1 VSAAQIAVQSQID
14 SKLDVNGKA
23 VSAGNADTVNN
34 HTVLSDVPAGAVFTD
49 TTYQQMTDQE
59 AEDGVEINGK
69 LISAHTLATFVL
81 AVIADVIN
89 SAPQA
94 LDTLGELAA
103 ALGDDPNFATTVTNM
118 ISQKLD
124 KAGGTISGDLNVT
137 GTMTAASLVG
147 ALTGNVTGNV
157 SGSAGSATNDKNGDD
172 ITTTYMKLTGGTV
185 SGNLVVTGN
194 ITGDVVGNA
203 ATATKIHN
211 QTVPVVASFDS
222 VTGALALTGLS

>member
-1 VSAAQIAVQSQID
+1 
-14 SKLDVNGKA
+14 
-23 VSAGNADTVNN
+23 
-34 HTVLSDVPAGAVFTD
+34 
-49 TTYQQMTDQE
+49 
-59 AEDGVEINGK
+59 
-69 LISAHTLATFVL
+69 
-81 AVIADVIN
+81 
-89 SAPQA
+89 
-94 LDTLGELAA
+94 
-103 ALGDDPNFATTVTNM
+103 
-118 ISQKLD
+118 
-124 KAGGTISGDLNVT
+124 
-137 GTMTAASLVG
+137 
-147 ALTGNVTGNV
+147 VTGNV